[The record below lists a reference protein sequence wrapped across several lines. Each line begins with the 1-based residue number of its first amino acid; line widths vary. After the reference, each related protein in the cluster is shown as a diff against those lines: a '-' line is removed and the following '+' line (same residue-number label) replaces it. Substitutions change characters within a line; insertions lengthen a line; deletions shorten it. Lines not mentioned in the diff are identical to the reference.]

1 MIQLMPGGNGEEKGG
16 NMGGNEV
23 KWGESS
29 CVQLT
34 AVGVCLQRTQLRLGV
49 ENWFVITFMCGE
61 E

>member
-1 MIQLMPGGNGEEKGG
+1 MPGGNGEEKGG

-49 ENWFVITFMCGE
+49 ENRFVITFMCGE

>member
-23 KWGESS
+23 KRGEAS

-34 AVGVCLQRTQLRLGV
+34 AVSVCLQRTWLKLGV
-49 ENWFVITFMCGE
+49 ENWFVITCMCGE

>member
-1 MIQLMPGGNGEEKGG
+1 MPGGKGEERL
-16 NMGGNEV
+16 
-23 KWGESS
+23 GEAS

-49 ENWFVITFMCGE
+49 ENRFVITFMCGE